1 MTRGFMMSQTSQSAR
16 NVKNTLTI
24 IFTTRGRASDAKIN
38 KWGQQVSKQFR
49 VTYETKGVKVVNVWL
64 PKGVEIPAQ
73 WGSMTLREQD
83 EWLYENQSEAHLNWS
98 DETEGE
104 VVNILPVAELKAVS
118 Q

>member
-1 MTRGFMMSQTSQSAR
+1 M
-16 NVKNTLTI
+16 
-24 IFTTRGRASDAKIN
+24 
-38 KWGQQVSKQFR
+38 SKQFR

-64 PKGVEIPAQ
+64 PEGVEIPAQ

-83 EWLYENQSEAHLNWS
+83 EWLYDNQLEAHLNWS

>member
-1 MTRGFMMSQTSQSAR
+1 M
-16 NVKNTLTI
+16 
-24 IFTTRGRASDAKIN
+24 
-38 KWGQQVSKQFR
+38 SKQFR

-64 PKGVEIPAQ
+64 PEGTEIPTQ

-83 EWLYENQSEAHLNWS
+83 EWLYETQSEAHLNWS

>member
-1 MTRGFMMSQTSQSAR
+1 M
-16 NVKNTLTI
+16 
-24 IFTTRGRASDAKIN
+24 
-38 KWGQQVSKQFR
+38 SKQFR

-64 PKGVEIPAQ
+64 PEGVEIPAQ

-83 EWLYENQSEAHLNWS
+83 EWLYDNQLEAHLNWS

-104 VVNILPVAELKAVS
+104 VVNILPVAELKVVS

>member
-1 MTRGFMMSQTSQSAR
+1 MMTQILSRVTYAEMSST
-16 NVKNTLTI
+16 T
-24 IFTTRGRASDAKIN
+24 IFTIPKRASLARTGK
-38 KWGQQVSKQFR
+38 QMSKQFR

-64 PKGVEIPAQ
+64 PEGTEIPAQ
-73 WGSMTLREQD
+73 WGSMTLRQQD

>member
-1 MTRGFMMSQTSQSAR
+1 MKKVRYSNKAT
-16 NVKNTLTI
+16 TI
-24 IFTTRGRASDAKIN
+24 LGVYLAYQQRT
-38 KWGQQVSKQFR
+38 GQQMSKQFR

-64 PKGVEIPAQ
+64 PESTEIPAQ

-104 VVNILPVAELKAVS
+104 VVNILPVAELKVVV
-118 Q
+118 